1 MSYNWASYRGATGCD
16 SSDWTGSQALKVYLM
31 DRFPQITSTGICS
44 CRSVNGGSSWSH
56 HAECRAL
63 DAMLPTGAG
72 GSAIPAFGDP
82 IIELLGPHGRE
93 LGIDHDIWNRKIWSN
108 SSPNGRVYTGSHPH
122 YNHHHIGLTRGASN
136 NLTYA
141 TLVKVLGP
149 ADPENPTIPI
159 PGGSKLSL
167 LPIQYGHGFTKPPAD
182 SGLSGDQSFKKEDV
196 KLLQMAL
203 GQAAPQDGIYGN
215 GTSSDVKAQT
225 SSTDGKLVGDVD
237 FDEAVKVAGAITPV
251 PGGVGPMTIA
261 CLLAN
266 TIKAR
271 KSFS

>member
-1 MSYNWASYRGATGCD
+1 
-16 SSDWTGSQALKVYLM
+16 M
-31 DRFPQITSTGICS
+31 DRFPQIKSTGICS

-63 DAMLPTGAG
+63 DTMLPTGSG

-93 LGIDHDIWNRKIWSN
+93 LGIDHEIWNRRIWSN
-108 SSPNGRVYTGSHPH
+108 SSPNGRVYTGAHPH
-122 YNHHHIGLTRGASN
+122 YDHHHIGLTRGASN

-196 KLLQMAL
+196 KLLQKAL
-203 GQAAPQDGIYGN
+203 GQAKAKQDGVYGN
-215 GTSSDVKAQT
+215 GTTSDVKAQT
-225 SSTDGKLVGDVD
+225 SSTDGKLVGA
-237 FDEAVKVAGAITPV
+237 DEWEELN
-251 PGGVGPMTIA
+251 PGGEGTKGDKGDTGATGMTGA
-261 CLLAN
+261 AGTDGDDGAKGDKGDQGTGLEPG
-266 TIKAR
+266 TEFEFGQKA
-271 KSFS
+271 KVL